1 MTKLPQNVLELSMA
15 ERGLL
20 ALRAAVH
27 KATLEHIAKG
37 LPMYFGGE
45 NGEVVRVP
53 PEELHRLMSE

>member
-1 MTKLPQNVLELSMA
+1 MA

-20 ALRAAVH
+20 ALRAAVDR
-27 KATLEHIAKG
+27 AILEHIAKG

-53 PEELHRLMSE
+53 PEELHKLVSE